1 MASTAQNVPNP
12 VSLPTSLQLCQIAD
26 NIASV
31 LQSGAQRGNYTDL
44 YDSIQDLATA
54 VRCLAQS
61 GITVANATASS
72 VGNVNVRGAYALG
85 ASATIPA
92 NINTAAV

>member
-1 MASTAQNVPNP
+1 MASSAVNVANP
-12 VSLPTSLQLCQIAD
+12 IANPTSVQLCQIAD

-31 LQSGAQRGNYTDL
+31 LQSGAQKGNYTDV
-44 YDSIQDLATA
+44 YDMLQDLATA

-61 GITVANATASS
+61 GLAVNNSTASS
-72 VGNVNVRGAYALG
+72 VGSVNLRGAYALG
-85 ASATIPA
+85 ATAAIPT